1 VHYLRHSDRGRVI
14 GRGRAVHSGKRMG
27 YGEAEILDDGGQLLA
42 RASATFIVL
51 PAPGAF

>member
-1 VHYLRHSDRGRVI
+1 
-14 GRGRAVHSGKRMG
+14 MG
-27 YGEAEILDDGGQLLA
+27 YGESEVTDDAGTTLA